1 MGSAHRAGWFRGEF
15 YMPLPL
21 AAQTVQPPWGRRK
34 TSQPRSARGNAFL
47 LWWLA
52 PPPCPVGSV
61 SLDSQ
66 SPTAP
71 CESSSL
77 ATPTSW
83 GHYKA
88 PLCCELLMKGLLFR
102 ALFCPRLRGKSGE
115 AGKGEVSAAS
125 QSAELFFM
133 PYDIESQS
141 RNADFISIAR
151 RAIHHPQR
159 RRRCRPL
166 SEAIH
171 NPPPTG
177 GHNLR
182 PGGPSTFPF
191 TTLLHNPRR
200 QPRPFFIKLAAKPP
214 PQSSA

>member
-1 MGSAHRAGWFRGEF
+1 MIKPNNRAFARGKI
-15 YMPLPL
+15 
-21 AAQTVQPPWGRRK
+21 G
-34 TSQPRSARGNAFL
+34 QPRSARGNAFP
-47 LWWLA
+47 LWWLS
-52 PPPCPVGSV
+52 PPP
-61 SLDSQ
+61 
-66 SPTAP
+66 
-71 CESSSL
+71 
-77 ATPTSW
+77 
-83 GHYKA
+83 
-88 PLCCELLMKGLLFR
+88 F
-102 ALFCPRLRGKSGE
+102 PRLRGKSGE
-115 AGKGEVSAAS
+115 AGKGEASAAS

-151 RAIHHPQR
+151 RAIHNPQR
-159 RRRCRPL
+159 RSRCRPL

-191 TTLLHNPRR
+191 TTLRRNLRR

-214 PQSSA
+214 PQPSA